1 MRKLV
6 LATAIGLAGL
16 LTVTASAMANTFN
29 VWPGQSIQKAV
40 NRAHAGDTV
49 LVHRGTYHQVVTIH
63 KSGIHLVGLRATI
76 LPPAHPG
83 GLCTQFSAPQVSGIC
98 VLGWFDAQGN
108 PLPTRARNNSISGFR
123 VMHFSGEGIFLANV
137 RNTRV
142 THNISAYNGD
152 YGIVGFDQVGG
163 AYLWNISHDNA
174 SPGFYLGDSPNAG
187 YVIAHNVTY
196 RNQFGIFV
204 RHTAHALVTDNRSW
218 GNCVGV
224 LLLNDAQPGGEHNLA
239 VTHNRVWANNKACAP
254 DDEGGPA
261 VSGIGVLLV
270 GTTSSIVADNTILNN
285 APSGPTPF
293 SGGLV
298 LVSNV
303 PFGGT
308 TNTTNVHVFG
318 NTLHGNSPLDVL
330 WDGQGTGNT
339 FTNNTCSTSS
349 PSSIC

>member
-1 MRKLV
+1 MRRFA
-6 LATAIGLAGL
+6 LATVIALAGL
-16 LTVTASAMANTFN
+16 LTIAAPAMAKTFN

-49 LVHRGTYHQVVTIH
+49 LVHHGTYHQIVLIH
-63 KSGIHLVGLRATI
+63 KNGIHLVGQDVTL
-76 LPPAHPG
+76 LPPKTVH
-83 GLCTQFSAPQVSGIC
+83 GLCAQASAPTMSGIC

-108 PLPTRARNNSISGFR
+108 PLPTRAKNNSVSGFR
-123 VMHFSGEGIFLANV
+123 VMHFSGEGIFLFNV

-174 SPGFYLGDSPNAG
+174 APGFYLGDSPQAG
-187 YVIAHNVTY
+187 YVIAHNITY

-218 GNCVGV
+218 GNCVGI

-239 VTHNRVWANNKACAP
+239 VTHNRVWANDKACPP
-254 DDEGGPA
+254 DDEGGPPT
-261 VSGIGVLLV
+261 SGIGVALV
-270 GTTSSIVADNTILNN
+270 GVTDSIVAHNTILNN
-285 APSGPTPF
+285 VPSGGSPF

-298 LVSNV
+298 LVSNA
-303 PFGGT
+303 PSGGT

-330 WDGQGTGNT
+330 WDGLGTGNT
-339 FTNNTCSTSS
+339 FTNNSCSTSS